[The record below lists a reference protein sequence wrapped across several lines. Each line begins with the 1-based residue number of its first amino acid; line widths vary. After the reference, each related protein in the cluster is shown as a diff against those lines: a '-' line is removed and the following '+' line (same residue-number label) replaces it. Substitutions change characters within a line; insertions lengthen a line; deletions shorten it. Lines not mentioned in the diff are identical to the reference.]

1 MPEDTPI
8 PNGFSPIQRTTA
20 DQRVATFQANSNSI
34 YNKYT
39 PFTTNNIG
47 PSQPFVYT
55 KISASTLSKNLTK
68 YDSQAF
74 PIGSTVRDLQR
85 IGQYSVTGNGLL
97 YLGKQLSM
105 QNANAF
111 NETRIYNPLSL
122 LKATARPGSLG
133 LIDYPKRHLETSGG
147 LLNFFKD
154 ALLSTIGFETKDAEK
169 PRIEG
174 TATGVGGVA
183 YSTYAGSLGGARA
196 GLLRLGTAKSAISI
210 FESRWVTSSKKGNT
224 DGGFLAK
231 LGSALIGKLKSM
243 IPSTNP
249 MGAFGGKE
257 SDTWEYRPEYKTGA
271 MGVYDILITDTS
283 GFLTGKKSKEFT
295 QFYNDTSPKANSTGN
310 VDVKALEYHRYYP
323 NTGATVGDTSVR
335 YASPDKIRIEGLTSD
350 PSFGGIGAL
359 QGTTGLKNVYA
370 DYIKTIESFD
380 INKPIQSRR
389 STEAYTGLKDSKDVP
404 YSSYKDIPGGKSVNR
419 KYTDMVGFSVGIEN
433 ANWFSKSNGLTK
445 VEGGYTTYKS
455 SIEDYKSEDKYNAL
469 EVLPLYRGEAPR
481 ELRQGMGDNA
491 SKSRD
496 LIFFY
501 FYDLINKIYVP
512 FRATITGL
520 SDQHSA
526 DWETVEYIG
535 RADKLF
541 LYKGFSR
548 DVNFSFTVYANSAKE
563 MLPMWNRI
571 NYLVGFTKPSKY
583 TDMGVR
589 TNIKDKDTEANINV
603 ARAATVEQQ
612 SVAMEDD
619 QDTQADLTKIIE
631 ALDEASKKNI
641 VSGKESRFIYPP
653 MITFR
658 LGDLFYDQ
666 PAVMQSVSVTIPDD
680 TNWESLRS
688 DDYSYMFGPNKSINL
703 KNVKSRQLPM
713 KVDVSVQLK
722 LMEKRQALGSDAHY
736 GNASYSTDG
745 KETERWLL

>member
-1 MPEDTPI
+1 MLEDTPI

-20 DQRVATFQANSNSI
+20 DQRVATFQAKSNSI

-39 PFTTNNIG
+39 PFTTYSFG

-55 KISASTLSKNLTK
+55 KISDSTFSKNLTK
-68 YDSQAF
+68 YDSPAF
-74 PIGSTVRDLQR
+74 PIGSTIRDLQR

-97 YLGKQLSM
+97 YLGKQLLM
-105 QNANAF
+105 QNTNAF

-169 PRIEG
+169 PSIQG
-174 TATGVGGVA
+174 TATGVA
-183 YSTYAGSLGGARA
+183 YSQYAGSLGGARA
-196 GLLRLGTAKSAISI
+196 GLLRLGTAKSAISK
-210 FESRWVTSSKKGNT
+210 FESRWVTSPDQGGTN
-224 DGGFLAK
+224 GGFLAN
-231 LGSALIGKLKSM
+231 LGNALVSKLKSL

-257 SDTWEYRPEYKTGA
+257 SDTWQYRPEYKTEKD
-271 MGVYDILITDTS
+271 GVYYAFLSDNS
-283 GFLTGKKSKEFT
+283 GFLTVNERAS
-295 QFYNDTSPKANSTGN
+295 QLFYNDGTYANANVAGKATVLLASN
-310 VDVKALEYHRYYP
+310 YHKYYP
-323 NTGATVGDTSVR
+323 QKQDTKST
-335 YASPDKIRIEGLTSD
+335 RIW
-350 PSFGGIGAL
+350 
-359 QGTTGLKNVYA
+359 YA
-370 DYIKTIESFD
+370 DKVKIANDKVGIDDGDGHTNNLKDLHERMIESIDSFKGGA
-380 INKPIQSRR
+380 NQFRR
-389 STEAYTGLKDSKDVP
+389 SAERYSEVKDDKDVSYP
-404 YSSYKDIPGGKSVNR
+404 TYKDIPGKGSTNEKFESLMQ
-419 KYTDMVGFSVGIEN
+419 KAAGIITLDDRMF
-433 ANWFSKSNGLTK
+433 AK
-445 VEGGYTTYKS
+445 VYNY
-455 SIEDYKSEDKYNAL
+455 EDNSLA
-469 EVLPLYRGEAPR
+469 
-481 ELRQGMGDNA
+481 NA
-491 SKSRD
+491 SDQYNEYDVINGERDEIPDELTSDDQSQD

-501 FYDLINKIYVP
+501 FYDLINKVYVP

-520 SDQHSA
+520 GDQHSA
-526 DWETVEYIG
+526 EWEDINYIG

-548 DVNFSFTVYANSAKE
+548 DVNFSFTVYANSALE

-589 TNIKDKDTEANINV
+589 TSRKEADINAGREAALNQLIQSGNEDQAAEANF
-603 ARAATVEQQ
+603 AEQ
-612 SVAMEDD
+612 
-619 QDTQADLTKIIE
+619 TKV
-631 ALDEASKKNI
+631 LDEASKKNI

-653 MITFR
+653 MITLR

-666 PAVMQSVSVTIPDD
+666 PCVMQSVSVTIPED
-680 TNWESLRS
+680 TNWESLRAE
-688 DDYSYMFGPNKSINL
+688 DYSYIASPTKTIIIDG
-703 KNVKSRQLPM
+703 VKSRQLPM

-736 GNASYSTDG
+736 GNASYGTDG
-745 KETERWLL
+745 KETGRWLL

>member
-1 MPEDTPI
+1 MLEDTPI

-20 DQRVATFQANSNSI
+20 DQRVATFQAKSNSI

-39 PFTTNNIG
+39 PFTTYSFG

-55 KISASTLSKNLTK
+55 KISDSTFSKNLTK
-68 YDSQAF
+68 YDSPAF
-74 PIGSTVRDLQR
+74 PIGSTIRDLQR

-97 YLGKQLSM
+97 YLGKQLLM
-105 QNANAF
+105 QNTNAF

-174 TATGVGGVA
+174 TATGVA

-196 GLLRLGTAKSAISI
+196 GLLRLGTAKSAISK
-210 FESRWVTSSKKGNT
+210 FESRWVTSPDQGGTN
-224 DGGFLAK
+224 GGFLAN
-231 LGSALIGKLKSM
+231 LGSALVSKLKSL

-257 SDTWEYRPEYKTGA
+257 SDTWQYRPEYKTGSDGA
-271 MGVYDILITDTS
+271 YYAFLADNS
-283 GFLTGKKSKEFT
+283 GFLKVKTPAYPM
-295 QFYNDTSPKANSTGN
+295 FYNGQIYYNSTSEKRASEFHKYAPASPNGSAGEYQVARLYASAADIKDDTIGMYGNNINNLYDKMLAAIESPKLTVPQQRGSAERYSE
-310 VDVKALEYHRYYP
+310 VKDYKGVSYP
-323 NTGATVGDTSVR
+323 T
-335 YASPDKIRIEGLTSD
+335 
-350 PSFGGIGAL
+350 
-359 QGTTGLKNVYA
+359 
-370 DYIKTIESFD
+370 
-380 INKPIQSRR
+380 
-389 STEAYTGLKDSKDVP
+389 
-404 YSSYKDIPGGKSVNR
+404 YKDIPGKGSDNEKFEVLM
-419 KYTDMVGFSVGIEN
+419 KKAAGIITLDDRMF
-433 ANWFSKSNGLTK
+433 AK
-445 VEGGYTTYKS
+445 VS
-455 SIEDYKSEDKYNAL
+455 DYKQNSLA
-469 EVLPLYRGEAPR
+469 
-481 ELRQGMGDNA
+481 NA
-491 SKSRD
+491 SDGYNEYDVIKGERETVPNELLAKSDQIQSQD

-520 SDQHSA
+520 GDQHSA
-526 DWETVEYIG
+526 DWETIEYIG

-583 TDMGVR
+583 TG
-589 TNIKDKDTEANINV
+589 K
-603 ARAATVEQQ
+603 ATVTNE
-612 SVAMEDD
+612 SENVN
-619 QDTQADLTKIIE
+619 T
-631 ALDEASKKNI
+631 
-641 VSGKESRFIYPP
+641 SGKESRFIYPP

-680 TNWESLRS
+680 TNWESLRAE
-688 DDYSYMFGPNKSINL
+688 DYSYIASPTKTIIIDG
-703 KNVKSRQLPM
+703 VKSRQLPM
-713 KVDVSVQLK
+713 KVDVGVQLK

-745 KETERWLL
+745 TETGRWLL

>member
-1 MPEDTPI
+1 MLEDTPI

-20 DQRVATFQANSNSI
+20 DQRVATFQAKSNSI

-39 PFTTNNIG
+39 PFTTYSFG

-55 KISASTLSKNLTK
+55 KISDSTFSKNLTK
-68 YDSQAF
+68 YDSPAF
-74 PIGSTVRDLQR
+74 PIGSTIRDLQR

-97 YLGKQLSM
+97 YLGKQLLM
-105 QNANAF
+105 QNTNAF

-210 FESRWVTSSKKGNT
+210 FESRWVTISKKGNT

-231 LGSALIGKLKSM
+231 LGSALVSKLKSM

-271 MGVYDILITDTS
+271 MGVYDILRTDAP
-283 GFLTGKKSKEFT
+283 GFLTGKKSIEFT

-335 YASPDKIRIEGLTSD
+335 YASPDKIKTEGLTSD
-350 PSFGGIGAL
+350 PSTGGIGAL

-370 DYIKTIESFD
+370 EYMKTIESFD
-380 INKPIQSRR
+380 INKPIQYRR
-389 STEAYTGLKDSKDVP
+389 STEAYTGLKDKDVP
-404 YSSYKDIPGGKSVNR
+404 YSSYKDIPGKENTNENFYKKISKTETTLAYRQFPVSS
-419 KYTDMVGFSVGIEN
+419 KYDDIKAGNVSRDSQDTYNEN
-433 ANWFSKSNGLTK
+433 GVIDAKQFDRGDEVRPIL
-445 VEGGYTTYKS
+445 GYKNNST
-455 SIEDYKSEDKYNAL
+455 
-469 EVLPLYRGEAPR
+469 
-481 ELRQGMGDNA
+481 
-491 SKSRD
+491 D

-520 SDQHSA
+520 GDQHSA
-526 DWETVEYIG
+526 EWEDINYIG

-589 TNIKDKDTEANINV
+589 TNSNEANINA

-619 QDTQADLTKIIE
+619 QDTQANLTKIIE
-631 ALDEASKKNI
+631 ALDEASKRNI

-666 PAVMQSVSVTIPDD
+666 PAVMQSVSVTIPED
-680 TNWESLRS
+680 TNWESLRA

-703 KNVKSRQLPM
+703 KGVKSRQLPM

-736 GNASYSTDG
+736 GNASYGTDG
-745 KETERWLL
+745 TETERWLL

>member
-34 YNKYT
+34 YNKYS
-39 PFTTNNIG
+39 PFTTYSIG

-55 KISASTLSKNLTK
+55 KISDSTFSKNLTK

-85 IGQYSVTGNGLL
+85 IGQYSVSGNGLL
-97 YLGKQLSM
+97 YLGKQLLM
-105 QNANAF
+105 QNTNAF

-196 GLLRLGTAKSAISI
+196 GMLRLGTAKSAISI

-231 LGSALIGKLKSM
+231 LGSALVGKLKSM

-249 MGAFGGKE
+249 LGAFGGKE

-271 MGVYDILITDTS
+271 MGVYDILRTDTS
-283 GFLTGKKSKEFT
+283 GFLTGKKSIEFT

-350 PSFGGIGAL
+350 PSTGGIGAL

-370 DYIKTIESFD
+370 DYMKTIESFD

-389 STEAYTGLKDSKDVP
+389 STEAYDRLKFKNPDGNETSYP
-404 YSSYKDIPGGKSVNR
+404 SYKDIPGKGSTNDNFYKKISKTETTLAYRQFPVSS
-419 KYTDMVGFSVGIEN
+419 KYDDIKAGNV
-433 ANWFSKSNGLTK
+433 
-445 VEGGYTTYKS
+445 
-455 SIEDYKSEDKYNAL
+455 
-469 EVLPLYRGEAPR
+469 
-481 ELRQGMGDNA
+481 
-491 SKSRD
+491 SRD
-496 LIFFY
+496 SQDTYNENGVIDAKQFDRGDEVRPILGYKNNSTDIIFFY

-512 FRATITGL
+512 FRATVTGL

-526 DWETVEYIG
+526 DWETIEYIG

-548 DVNFSFTVYANSAKE
+548 DVNLSFTVYANSAKE

-583 TDMGVR
+583 TDLGVR
-589 TNIKDKDTEANINV
+589 TRDINAEIAKAQDQLDV
-603 ARAATVEQQ
+603 AEG
-612 SVAMEDD
+612 
-619 QDTQADLTKIIE
+619 QADFTAAQNSTDILKSLEDRATK
-631 ALDEASKKNI
+631 NT

-680 TNWESLRS
+680 TNWESLRAE
-688 DDYSYMFGPNKSINL
+688 DYSYTFGPTKTINL

-713 KVDVSVQLK
+713 KVDVGVQLK

-736 GNASYSTDG
+736 GNASYGTG
-745 KETERWLL
+745 GTETGRWL

>member
-1 MPEDTPI
+1 MLEDTPI
-8 PNGFSPIQRTTA
+8 PNGFSPIQRQTA
-20 DQRVATFQANSNSI
+20 DQRVAKFQANSNSI

-39 PFTTNNIG
+39 PFTANSIG

-97 YLGKQLSM
+97 YLGKQLLM
-105 QNANAF
+105 QNTNAF

-122 LKATARPGSLG
+122 LKATAKPGSLG

-169 PRIEG
+169 PGIQG

-196 GLLRLGTAKSAISI
+196 GLLRLGTAKSAISK
-210 FESRWVTSSKKGNT
+210 FESRWVTNPSQSGTN
-224 DGGFLAK
+224 GGFLAN
-231 LGSALIGKLKSM
+231 LGSALVSKLKSL

-257 SDTWEYRPEYKTGA
+257 SDTWQYRPEYKTEKDGA
-271 MGVYDILITDTS
+271 YYAFLSDNS
-283 GFLTGKKSKEFT
+283 GFLTVNERAS
-295 QFYNDTSPKANSTGN
+295 QLFYNDGTYANANVAGKATVLLASN
-310 VDVKALEYHRYYP
+310 YHKYYP
-323 NTGATVGDTSVR
+323 QKQDAKST
-335 YASPDKIRIEGLTSD
+335 RIW
-350 PSFGGIGAL
+350 
-359 QGTTGLKNVYA
+359 YA
-370 DYIKTIESFD
+370 DKVKIANDKVGIDDGDGHTNNLKDLHDRMVASIESFKGGA
-380 INKPIQSRR
+380 NQFRR
-389 STEAYTGLKDSKDVP
+389 SAERYSEVKDSKDVSYP
-404 YSSYKDIPGGKSVNR
+404 SYKDIPGGKSVNR

-455 SIEDYKSEDKYNAL
+455 SIEDYKSEDEYNAL

-512 FRATITGL
+512 FRATVTGL

-526 DWETVEYIG
+526 DWETIEYIG

-541 LYKGFSR
+541 LYKGFGR

-583 TDMGVR
+583 TDLGVR
-589 TNIKDKDTEANINV
+589 TRDINAEIAKAQDQLDV
-603 ARAATVEQQ
+603 AEGQV
-612 SVAMEDD
+612 
-619 QDTQADLTKIIE
+619 DLTAAENSAKILE
-631 ALDEASKKNI
+631 SLEDRAKKNI

-680 TNWESLRS
+680 TNWESLRAE
-688 DDYSYMFGPNKSINL
+688 DYSYTFGPTKTINI
-703 KNVKSRQLPM
+703 KGVKSRQLPM

-736 GNASYSTDG
+736 GNASYGTG
-745 KETERWLL
+745 GTETGRWLL

>member
-1 MPEDTPI
+1 MLEDTPI
-8 PNGFSPIQRTTA
+8 PNGFSPIQRQTA
-20 DQRVATFQANSNSI
+20 DQRVAKFQANANSI

-39 PFTTNNIG
+39 PFTANSIG

-55 KISASTLSKNLTK
+55 KISDSTLSKNLTK

-85 IGQYSVTGNGLL
+85 IGQYSVSGNGIL
-97 YLGKQLSM
+97 YLGKQLLM
-105 QNANAF
+105 QNTNAF

-122 LKATARPGSLG
+122 LKATAKPGSLG

-169 PRIEG
+169 PGIQG
-174 TATGVGGVA
+174 TATGVGDVPA

-196 GLLRLGTAKSAISI
+196 GMLRLGTAKSAISK
-210 FESRWVTSSKKGNT
+210 FESRWITNPSQSGTN
-224 DGGFLAK
+224 GGFLAN
-231 LGSALIGKLKSM
+231 LGSALVGKLKSM

-257 SDTWEYRPEYKTGA
+257 SDTWQYRPEYKTGNDGA
-271 MGVYDILITDTS
+271 YYAFLVDNS
-283 GFLTGKKSKEFT
+283 GFLKLKTPAYPM
-295 QFYNDTSPKANSTGN
+295 FYNGTIDYNSTSEKRVSEFHKYAPAAPDGSAGEYQVARLYASIDDVKNDTIGMYGNNINNLYDKMLAAIESPKLTVPQQRGSAERYSE
-310 VDVKALEYHRYYP
+310 VKVKNPDGKETSYP
-323 NTGATVGDTSVR
+323 T
-335 YASPDKIRIEGLTSD
+335 
-350 PSFGGIGAL
+350 
-359 QGTTGLKNVYA
+359 
-370 DYIKTIESFD
+370 
-380 INKPIQSRR
+380 
-389 STEAYTGLKDSKDVP
+389 
-404 YSSYKDIPGGKSVNR
+404 YKDIPGKGSTNEKFESLMQKAAGIITLDNR
-419 KYTDMVGFSVGIEN
+419 MFAKVSDYE
-433 ANWFSKSNGLTK
+433 ANSLANSSDQYNEYDVING
-445 VEGGYTTYKS
+445 E
-455 SIEDYKSEDKYNAL
+455 
-469 EVLPLYRGEAPR
+469 RGEIPD
-481 ELRQGMGDNA
+481 ELTLGDQ
-491 SKSRD
+491 SKD

-501 FYDLINKIYVP
+501 FYDLINKVYVP
-512 FRATITGL
+512 FRATVTGL

-526 DWETVEYIG
+526 DWETIEYIG

-541 LYKGFSR
+541 LYKGFGR

-583 TDMGVR
+583 TDLGVR
-589 TNIKDKDTEANINV
+589 TRDINAEIAKAQDQLDV
-603 ARAATVEQQ
+603 AEG
-612 SVAMEDD
+612 
-619 QDTQADLTKIIE
+619 QADFTAAQNSTDILKSLEDRATK
-631 ALDEASKKNI
+631 NT

-688 DDYSYMFGPNKSINL
+688 KDYSYIASPTKTIIIDG
-703 KNVKSRQLPM
+703 VKSRQLPM

-722 LMEKRQALGSDAHY
+722 LMEKRQALGSDVHY
-736 GNASYSTDG
+736 GNASYGIDG
-745 KETERWLL
+745 TETERWLL

>member
-1 MPEDTPI
+1 MLEDTPI
-8 PNGFSPIQRTTA
+8 PNGFSPIQRQTA
-20 DQRVATFQANSNSI
+20 DQRVAKFQANANSI

-39 PFTTNNIG
+39 PFTANSIG

-55 KISASTLSKNLTK
+55 KISDSTLSKNLTK

-74 PIGSTVRDLQR
+74 PIGSTVRDLKR
-85 IGQYSVTGNGLL
+85 IGQYSVSGNGIL
-97 YLGKQLSM
+97 YLGKQLLM
-105 QNANAF
+105 QNTNAF

-169 PRIEG
+169 PGIQG
-174 TATGVGGVA
+174 TATGVGGIA
-183 YSTYAGSLGGARA
+183 YSRYAGSLGGARA
-196 GLLRLGTAKSAISI
+196 GLLRLGTAKSAISK
-210 FESRWVTSSKKGNT
+210 FESRWITNPSQSGTN
-224 DGGFLAK
+224 GGFLAN
-231 LGSALIGKLKSM
+231 LGSALVGKLKSM

-257 SDTWEYRPEYKTGA
+257 SDTWQYRPEYKTEKDGA
-271 MGVYDILITDTS
+271 YYA
-283 GFLTGKKSKEFT
+283 FLSDNSTLLKTPQSSISV
-295 QFYNDTSPKANSTGN
+295 FYNDEPTMQFDGLVKNYHKYSPQRQEKQETR
-310 VDVKALEYHRYYP
+310 VW
-323 NTGATVGDTSVR
+323 
-335 YASPDKIRIEGLTSD
+335 YADDDKIRNEVVGTKDTNGNINNLKDLHDRMIKSID
-350 PSFGGIGAL
+350 SF
-359 QGTTGLKNVYA
+359 QGEKNQ
-370 DYIKTIESFD
+370 F
-380 INKPIQSRR
+380 RR
-389 STEAYTGLKDSKDVP
+389 SAERYSEVKDSKDVSYP
-404 YSSYKDIPGGKSVNR
+404 TYKDIPGKGSTNEKFESLMQKAAGIITLDNR
-419 KYTDMVGFSVGIEN
+419 MFAKVSDYE
-433 ANWFSKSNGLTK
+433 ANSLANSSDQYNEYDVINGERDEIPDELTSDDQSK
-445 VEGGYTTYKS
+445 
-455 SIEDYKSEDKYNAL
+455 
-469 EVLPLYRGEAPR
+469 
-481 ELRQGMGDNA
+481 
-491 SKSRD
+491 D

-512 FRATITGL
+512 FRATVTGL

-526 DWETVEYIG
+526 DWETIEYIG

-548 DVNFSFTVYANSAKE
+548 DVNFSFSVYANSAKE

-589 TNIKDKDTEANINV
+589 TNIKDKDKEANLKKIIDGLNE
-603 ARAATVEQQ
+603 A
-612 SVAMEDD
+612 SDNAMEDD
-619 QDTQADLTKIIE
+619 QDTQANINAAIAATE
-631 ALDEASKKNI
+631 SERRKNI

-680 TNWESLRS
+680 TNWESLRAE
-688 DDYSYMFGPNKSINL
+688 DYSYIASPTKTIIIDG
-703 KNVKSRQLPM
+703 VKSRQLPM

-736 GNASYSTDG
+736 GNASYGTDG
-745 KETERWLL
+745 TETGRWLL